1 MVTATLRNWG
11 GSVALPIPKTLLSL
25 ADLEVGNEV
34 TLDLRDGQIVIAASR
49 PKFTL
54 KQLMQ
59 EHKALALPRDAAWL
73 DFDDLPSERV

>member
-1 MVTATLRNWG
+1 MMTATLRNWG

-25 ADLEVGNEV
+25 AHLEVENEV
-34 TLDLRDGQIVIAASR
+34 TLDLRNGQIAITASR

-54 KQLMQ
+54 KQLQQ
-59 EHKALALPRDAAWL
+59 EHKALALQRDAAWL